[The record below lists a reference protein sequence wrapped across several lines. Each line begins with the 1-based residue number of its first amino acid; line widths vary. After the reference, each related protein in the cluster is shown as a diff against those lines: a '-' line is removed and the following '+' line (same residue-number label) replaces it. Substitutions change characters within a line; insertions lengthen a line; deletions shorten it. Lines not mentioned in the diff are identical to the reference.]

1 MSESFDL
8 PDVDRFVAGA
18 LGEPGR
24 RTFYFQIA
32 AGPLLLSL
40 KCEKLH
46 VARLGEAF
54 AKMLVDLPPAAE
66 ARRRG
71 DDDLVQPVRSEW
83 SVGSIGLGYE
93 ANNDRIVVVLEEAVE
108 DEEEGAKTRFSIT
121 RAQAAAFAERA
132 ESLVKAGRPTCVLCS
147 SPIDPDGYTCSCFN

>member
-18 LGEPGR
+18 LGDPGR

-40 KCEKLH
+40 KCEKLQ
-46 VARLGEAF
+46 VTALAEAF
-54 AKMLVDLPPAAE
+54 AKMLVDLPPPPE
-66 ARRRG
+66 ARRPG
-71 DDDLVQPVRSEW
+71 DDELVLPVRPEW

-93 ANNDRIVVVLEEAVE
+93 ANRDRIVVVLEEAVPE
-108 DEEEGAKTRFSIT
+108 DDDGAKARFSIT
-121 RAQAAAFAERA
+121 RAQAALFAERSEA
-132 ESLVKAGRPTCVLCS
+132 LVRAGRPTCVLCS
-147 SPIDPDGYTCSCFN
+147 SPIDADGFTCHCYN